1 MNNEILIARQF
12 TPVYDEKEDRV
23 RLIFNINYPTRYD
36 MWITRNF
43 LIKLI
48 YSLSDYIIDDEL
60 QTTQQQNQQTQEDT
74 IYLPTNKNIELLESF
89 QITPINDSIYLVRFS
104 DNNTTIEAHLSKNDL
119 SKLLKAL
126 VNATK
131 NTWGISF

>member
-1 MNNEILIARQF
+1 MNNEILIAKQF
-12 TPVYDEKEDRV
+12 TPVYDEREDRV

-48 YSLSDYIIDDEL
+48 YSLSDYIIEEE
-60 QTTQQQNQQTQEDT
+60 QTAQQNQQSQEKNT
-74 IYLPTNKNIELLESF
+74 IYLPVNKNVELLESF
-89 QITPINDSIYLVRFS
+89 QITPINNSIYLVRFS
-104 DNNTTIEAHLSKNDL
+104 DNNTTIEAYLSKNDL

-126 VNATK
+126 INATK

>member
-1 MNNEILIARQF
+1 MNNEILIAKQF
-12 TPVYDEKEDRV
+12 TPVYDEREDRV

-48 YSLSDYIIDDEL
+48 YSLSDYIIEEE
-60 QTTQQQNQQTQEDT
+60 QTAQQNQQSQEKNT
-74 IYLPTNKNIELLESF
+74 IYLPVNKNVELLESF
-89 QITPINDSIYLVRFS
+89 QITPINNSIYLVRFS
-104 DNNTTIEAHLSKNDL
+104 DNNTTIEAYLSKNDL

-126 VNATK
+126 INATK
-131 NTWGISF
+131 NTWGISL

>member
-1 MNNEILIARQF
+1 MNNILIAKQF
-12 TPVYDEKEDRV
+12 TPIYDEREDRI

-48 YSLSDYIIDDEL
+48 YSLDEYIIEEKE
-60 QTTQQQNQQTQEDT
+60 TSNINSTNTSNSTENK
-74 IYLPTNKNIELLESF
+74 IYLPTNSQIKLLESF
-89 QITPINDSIYLVRFS
+89 QITPINNNYLIRFS
-104 DNNTTIEAHLSKNDL
+104 DTEQTIETTLTKEEL

-126 VNATK
+126 VKIIQNV
-131 NTWGISF
+131 WGIMI